1 MLYWYKKKYF
11 FKELY
16 RSEKIRFLY
25 YGFFNTLITNLILQI
40 LLFFSKVYFATLIA
54 QIFNLLFGFFIY
66 KKKVFRKKYISK
78 NKKVF
83 YIITAF
89 TSWNLNWIII
99 NFLTF
104 DLYVPKN
111 LSAIISLPLIA
122 AWSYLIQKLII
133 FK

>member
-99 NFLTF
+99 NFLAF
-104 DLYVPKN
+104 DLYIPKN

-122 AWSYLIQKLII
+122 SWSYLIQKLII

>member
-40 LLFFSKVYFATLIA
+40 LLIFSKVYFATLIA

-104 DLYVPKN
+104 DLYIPKN

>member
-25 YGFFNTLITNLILQI
+25 YGFFNTVITNLILQI

>member
-54 QIFNLLFGFFIY
+54 QILNLLFGFFIY

>member
-40 LLFFSKVYFATLIA
+40 LLIFSKVYFATLIA

>member
-25 YGFFNTLITNLILQI
+25 YGFFNTLITNLVLQI

-104 DLYVPKN
+104 DLYIPKN

>member
-1 MLYWYKKKYF
+1 MLYWYKKKNF

-40 LLFFSKVYFATLIA
+40 LLIFSKVYFATLIA

-99 NFLTF
+99 NFLAF
-104 DLYVPKN
+104 DLYIPKN

-122 AWSYLIQKLII
+122 SWSYLIQKLII

>member
-104 DLYVPKN
+104 DLYIPKN

>member
-78 NKKVF
+78 NKKLF
-83 YIITAF
+83 YIIIAF

-104 DLYVPKN
+104 DLYIPKN

-122 AWSYLIQKLII
+122 SWSYLIQKLII
-133 FK
+133 FR

>member
-104 DLYVPKN
+104 DLYIPKN

-122 AWSYLIQKLII
+122 SWSYLIQKLII